1 MDGCPAAR
9 LFCSRLRLGSASA
22 DGQDLDVVD
31 DDVVGDLLWVSA
43 VRRYRCAQL
52 EG

>member
-22 DGQDLDVVD
+22 DGQDLEVEGDGVG
-31 DDVVGDLLWVSA
+31 GDLL
-43 VRRYRCAQL
+43 
-52 EG
+52 